1 VRNELCTEIHE
12 MRCEETTR
20 IINEGWAR
28 HKGVDRRRRGMR
40 QAEDKSMIQPVYSN
54 RDDDG
59 GALRI
64 FDKLK
69 EESDGRSKDRR
80 QKND

>member
-1 VRNELCTEIHE
+1 
-12 MRCEETTR
+12 
-20 IINEGWAR
+20 
-28 HKGVDRRRRGMR
+28 
-40 QAEDKSMIQPVYSN
+40 MIQPVYSN

-64 FDKLK
+64 LDKLK

-80 QKND
+80 QKMTDCND